1 MKKIFLLL
9 FLAVLSCG
17 VQKKTPIILISIDN
31 LSPDYIKNM
40 PNLLNFSKEGISLEN
55 CFTPYPLC
63 LPAHLTILTS
73 EKPIE
78 TKCFLNEFYY
88 LKKETK
94 TLPQILKEKGY
105 KTYGFVSGKPLK
117 KTSGINKGFDLYN
130 DLFLQT
136 KRGNLLL
143 SKSLEKEVYLNYR
156 KAEDTFGLAL
166 KSVLNEKKPFFLFL
180 HIFDGFPPFLPPE
193 NFSKKHPEDPYLA
206 SIEYIDFEIGKFF
219 NELKNKNIYD
229 KSLIIIT
236 SDHGKIEKE
245 EERGF
250 ELKIKDIKV
259 PLIIKY
265 PERYKNKIVDTKKY
279 FSISS
284 IPDFI
289 LSYLNNK
296 EIKLNE
302 QIFSFSLIPYHLL
315 GEKPKFSLV
324 ENGFKYDFE
333 EKIKIYKIN
342 GLEEKE
348 LNESF
353 DEGKFLKKFQN
364 YFGELLSK
372 YNIKNEE
379 FYPSIMKT
387 NELLKE
393 NKIKE
398 ALEILNKF
406 YKTHQENETFLKT
419 LLLAKKRERDLKGIE
434 NVIGIFEKYFGSSPL
449 VELEKYI
456 LILNYGERDKAINF
470 LYELMR
476 KYQPFSFY
484 INEAL
489 SIEKFSSQREFE
501 NFLEK
506 IPKDGDY
513 YFKLI
518 FEGMRKLFEKRE
530 GDAFVYF
537 EEAIKNGAEIP
548 LPFFQAG
555 IILKREGKIKEAI
568 PYLYASHILFL
579 ENPRFLYELGDSFAI
594 LGDFQRAYIFFKKAY
609 EFDKNN
615 FSVNISYLKI
625 CYLLNKKEEF
635 LSTKEYVLKNFK
647 SELADLIE
655 KDKMLKEIIS
665 RSL

>member
-9 FLAVLSCG
+9 LLAIISCG
-17 VQKKTPIILISIDN
+17 VQKRTPIILISIDN
-31 LSPDYIKNM
+31 LSPNYIKNM
-40 PNLLNFSKEGISLEN
+40 PNLLNFSKEGISFEN

-63 LPAHLTILTS
+63 LPAHISILTS
-73 EKPIE
+73 KSPIE
-78 TKCFLNEFYY
+78 SRCFLNEFYY
-88 LKKETK
+88 LKKEIK
-94 TLPQILKEKGY
+94 TLPQILKERGY
-105 KTYGFVSGKPLK
+105 RTYGFVSGKPLK
-117 KTSGINKGFDLYN
+117 KISGINRGFDLYN

-136 KRGNLLL
+136 NRGNLLL
-143 SKSLEKEVYLNYR
+143 SENLKKDIYLNYR

-166 KSVLNEKKPFFLFL
+166 NFILNEKRPFFLFL

-193 NFSKKHPEDPYLA
+193 NFSKKHSEDPYLA

-219 NELKNKNIYD
+219 NELKNKNIYE

-245 EERGF
+245 EESGF
-250 ELKIKDIKV
+250 NLKIKDIKV

-265 PERYKNKIVDTKKY
+265 PARYKNKITDTKGN

-284 IPDFI
+284 IPGFI

-302 QIFSFSLIPYHLL
+302 EIFSFTFIPYHLY
-315 GEKPKFSLV
+315 GEKPKFSMV
-324 ENGFKYDFE
+324 EKGFKYDFE

-342 GLEEKE
+342 DLGGNE

-353 DEGKFLKKFQN
+353 DENKVFKRFQN
-364 YFGELLSK
+364 YYGELLSK
-372 YNIKNEE
+372 YNSTNEE
-379 FYPSIMKT
+379 FYPSIMKA

-406 YKTHQENETFLKT
+406 YKTHQENETFLKA
-419 LLLAKKRERDLKGIE
+419 LLFAKKKERDLKGIE
-434 NVIGIFEKYFGSSPL
+434 NVIEIFEKNFGSSPFT
-449 VELEKYI
+449 ELEKYI
-456 LILNYGERDKAINF
+456 LILNYGERDKALQF
-470 LYELMR
+470 LYDLMK

-489 SIEKFSSQREFE
+489 SIEKFSNLNEFE
-501 NFLEK
+501 NFLKK
-506 IPKDGDY
+506 IPSDVDY

-518 FEGMRKLFEKRE
+518 FEGMRKLFEKSE
-530 GDAFVYF
+530 KDAFLYF
-537 EEAIKNGAEIP
+537 EEAIENGAEIP

-555 IILKREGKIKEAI
+555 IILKREGKIREAI
-568 PYLYASHILFL
+568 PYIYASHILFP
-579 ENPRFLYELGDSFAI
+579 ENQRFLYELGDSFAI
-594 LGDFQRAYIFFKKAY
+594 LGDFEKAYIFFKKAY
-609 EFDKNN
+609 EIDKNN

-625 CYLLNKKEEF
+625 CYLLNKKDEF
-635 LSTKEYVLKNFK
+635 LLSKEYVLKNFK
-647 SELADLIE
+647 NELADLIK
-655 KDKMLKEIIS
+655 KDKMLNEIIS
-665 RSL
+665 SSP